1 MLHLKMLISCITGYV
16 WLKQKLPI
24 ANMQVFMKIFPDDPL
39 LGKANGVDS
48 TTAALKT
55 EGVDVENIKNKPL

>member
-1 MLHLKMLISCITGYV
+1 MAKAEIADSKYASLHED
-16 WLKQKLPI
+16 
-24 ANMQVFMKIFPDDPL
+24 FPDDPL